1 MNTRKSSRRATN
13 TLFPPQKR
21 YKTNDT
27 HIKRNHRYQ
36 RNNESE
42 KKLDLQN
49 QTHSNDLTHDMIP
62 EAQLDST
69 LKPSQEN
76 FNINLMDDHYIH
88 SKFY

>member
-49 QTHSNDLTHDMIP
+49 QTHSN
-62 EAQLDST
+62 
-69 LKPSQEN
+69 
-76 FNINLMDDHYIH
+76 
-88 SKFY
+88 